1 MDRAR
6 VTRSV
11 QRLEARQLVSKL
23 VNEQDRRLVCLALT
37 NEGWKTA
44 DELSRIAIDFEQR
57 LLDAAQIDASILAS
71 FDALE
76 HALANGWNQSDPGL
90 ASSR

>member
-1 MDRAR
+1 M
-6 VTRSV
+6 SQGL
-11 QRLEARQLVSKL
+11 QRLEARQLVSEV

-37 NEGWKTA
+37 DEGWKMA
-44 DELSRIAIDFEQR
+44 DELSRIAIDFERR

-76 HALANGWNQSDPGL
+76 HALATGWNQPDTGS
-90 ASSR
+90 ASSK

>member
-1 MDRAR
+1 M
-6 VTRSV
+6 
-11 QRLEARQLVSKL
+11 
-23 VNEQDRRLVCLALT
+23 
-37 NEGWKTA
+37 A
-44 DELSRIAIDFEQR
+44 DELSRIAIDFERR

-76 HALANGWNQSDPGL
+76 HALATGWNQPDTGS